1 VPTACAI
8 IPARLA
14 STRFPRKALAD
25 ETGIPMVVHVCRQ
38 AEAASS
44 IDRVIVACDDRE
56 IIDAVVHHGYEAVL
70 TSVDHPN
77 GSSRVAEVARDLEHD
92 IIVNVQGD
100 EPELDPSDID
110 AAVEVLARHT
120 DCNVSTLATP
130 FTDAG
135 DLDDPNLVK
144 ILHQDE
150 HAVDF
155 SRSAAPGTEPMRH
168 VGLYAFRRP
177 FLEAYVGMASTAR
190 EASERLEQLRIIEHG
205 HSIAVAIVPVG
216 RHGIDTPEQYKAF
229 VARWRAKSASG

>member
-1 VPTACAI
+1 
-8 IPARLA
+8 
-14 STRFPRKALAD
+14 
-25 ETGIPMVVHVCRQ
+25 MVVHVCRQ

-77 GSSRVAEVARDLEHD
+77 GSSRVAEAARDLEHD

-135 DLDDPNLVK
+135 DLNDPNLVK
-144 ILHQDE
+144 ILHQGE

-177 FLEAYVGMASTAR
+177 FLEAYVGMAPTAR